1 MERRNLIKYLGIA
14 IGGFWGMK
22 LQASNALDY
31 STLKEDYWK
40 KKLTPAQFK
49 ILRKKGT
56 ERAFSSEMHN
66 SKSAGLYTCAGCDLT
81 LFSSQHKFDSG
92 TGWPSFYD
100 VIERKNIEERSDRAL
115 FMVRTEIICN
125 RCKGHLG
132 HVFNDGP
139 PPTGKR
145 YCMNSLALNFI
156 ESKK

>member
-14 IGGFWGMK
+14 IGGFLGIK
-22 LQASNALDY
+22 LQANNPSDY
-31 STLKEDYWK
+31 SELKENYWK
-40 KKLTPAQFK
+40 KKLTPEQFK

-56 ERAFSSEMHN
+56 ERAFSSDMHKN
-66 SKSAGLYTCAGCDLT
+66 KSAGLYTCAGCGLT

-92 TGWPSFYD
+92 TGWPSFYE
-100 VIERKNIEERSDRAL
+100 VLEQKNIEQRADRAL
-115 FMVRTEIICN
+115 FTVRTEIICN

-132 HVFNDGP
+132 HLFDDGP
-139 PPTGKR
+139 QPTGKR